1 MLLDSA
7 SFVWRTLPV
16 FACLVD
22 HGGGQQLRGIELAD
36 REPFEPRLLTA
47 RETLKLCGAGRS
59 TS

>member
-22 HGGGQQLRGIELAD
+22 HTGREQLREIEFAD
-36 REPFEPRLLTA
+36 REAFSQA
-47 RETLKLCGAGRS
+47 S
-59 TS
+59 